1 VILAGV
7 VLAGAVGAP
16 ARFLLERAVSTRFPR
31 AFPWGTLVVNLSGSL
46 ALGLLVGAAINGG
59 VGDGTR
65 TVLGTGFLGSYT
77 TFSTYAYE
85 VVKRAEDGH
94 RRTALVYAV
103 ASMVAGSVAAW
114 LGLVVAGA

>member
-1 VILAGV
+1 MILAGV

-16 ARFLLERAVSTRFPR
+16 ARFVLERTVSARFPR
-31 AFPWGTLVVNLSGSL
+31 AFPWGTLLVNLSGSL
-46 ALGLLVGAAINGG
+46 ALGLLVGAALDGG
-59 VGDGTR
+59 VSDGAR

-94 RRTALVYAV
+94 RRAAV
-103 ASMVAGSVAAW
+103 AYAFASVVAGSLAAW
-114 LGLVVAGA
+114 VGLVLGGG

>member
-1 VILAGV
+1 MIVAGV
-7 VLAGAVGAP
+7 VLAGALGAP
-16 ARFLLERAVSTRFPR
+16 ARFLLERAISTWFPH

-46 ALGLLVGAAINGG
+46 ALGLLVGTALDGG

-94 RRTALVYAV
+94 RRAAV
-103 ASMVAGSVAAW
+103 AYALASVLAGSGAAW
-114 LGLVVAGA
+114 AGLLLAGF